1 MAGKVWY
8 QVFFFIESSSLWE
21 NGYYGSF
28 YGKLRAELLNVEIFN
43 CLKEAEI
50 LIEHWRKEY
59 NGSRPHL
66 TLN

>member
-50 LIEHWRKEY
+50 LI
-59 NGSRPHL
+59 
-66 TLN
+66 